1 MKLTQ
6 IQTWSSVPRNTLSYE
21 FPEPFLDSRK
31 VQGLKAQA
39 AGSVTPGKTLH
50 SSKSVSSSK
59 RKIKSYRVGWEDLSN
74 INVH

>member
-1 MKLTQ
+1 MDG
-6 IQTWSSVPRNTLSYE
+6 S
-21 FPEPFLDSRK
+21 K

-59 RKIKSYRVGWEDLSN
+59 RKIESYRVGWEDLSN